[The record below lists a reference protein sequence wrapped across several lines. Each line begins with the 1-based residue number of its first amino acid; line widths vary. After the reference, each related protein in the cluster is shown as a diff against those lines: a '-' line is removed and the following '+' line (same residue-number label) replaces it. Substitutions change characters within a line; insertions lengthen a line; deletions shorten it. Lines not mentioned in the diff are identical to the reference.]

1 MKDIENKRDN
11 RENSK
16 DEIVTPPMSLC
27 ISNNKDTTDRTI
39 KLSTKIDNSETS
51 KGFDAQ
57 KFASR
62 IEIAYKAINSLGLIF
77 AEAAIKSAQVVS
89 AFLEKYD
96 YSIFDKIQNA
106 LLFLGKQSKLIEQE
120 YQKALYEAK
129 WFPHAIRTSNF
140 QLFEDITN
148 VLETTRNSQNRIK
161 KLDKVIFSY
170 YDKTALNEIKREWRN
185 NSEIPSYMKRILS
198 QAVNAYHRREYAL
211 TNSVLMTLWE
221 GIIDAKLGK
230 QNEYR
235 ISGKT
240 RQNITELNARNDI
253 GDFVTKFC
261 NDYIFY
267 NCNSLGEVKDDVPG
281 RHGIAHSWYTKY
293 PSRKTSLNAIL
304 FTDFLLTL
312 EPKKDKAE

>member
-1 MKDIENKRDN
+1 MTDIKNNSDTQK
-11 RENSK
+11 NSK
-16 DEIVTPPMSLC
+16 EEVIASPMSLC
-27 ISNNKDTTDRTI
+27 ISNNHAEDKTI
-39 KLSTKIDNSETS
+39 KISTQVDTS
-51 KGFDAQ
+51 QNHVIFDAQ
-57 KFASR
+57 RFASR
-62 IEIAYKAINSLGLIF
+62 IEIAYKAINSLGLVF

-185 NSEIPSYMKRILS
+185 NPEIPSYMKRILS
-198 QAVNAYHRREYAL
+198 QGVNAYHRREYAL

-221 GIIDAKLGK
+221 GIIAKK
-230 QNEYR
+230 AENEDNCR
-235 ISGKT
+235 ISGRT
-240 RQNITELNARNDI
+240 RQNLTVLNEKNDI
-253 GDFVTKFC
+253 GDFVTLFC
-261 NDYIFY
+261 NEYIFY
-267 NCNSLGEVKDDVPG
+267 DCYSAEQVKDDVPG

-293 PSRKTSLNAIL
+293 PSRKTALNAIL

-312 EPKKDKAE
+312 KSKKSMVI